1 MAGIGGANFSDRGDS
16 VDLAD
21 FFCRLLD
28 RAAMIAAAAVIGALL
43 MGIVRGVFT
52 TVPYRS
58 TVKLLL
64 VSEGDEGLLTAIAQ
78 AEHLIQ
84 DYAELFRTEELHQ
97 RAAGALQ
104 TEYPPEQLREMVET
118 EIPEGAHV
126 FCMTVGA
133 PEAAEAERI
142 AAAYAECFSQLAQE
156 RLNVPAPGLF
166 EAPTKAVRADIPV
179 TMQNC
184 VFGGLA
190 GAAAACSLIALMG
203 VLDDR
208 IRTPEDAESA
218 SGVQMLGLLTRQRAR
233 AGAKTGL
240 SGLFPLDA
248 AGRKQAAY
256 IAEKLL
262 SAAGD
267 RRSFAVASSHDGE
280 GKSFTAVQ
288 LARAFAADGRR
299 TMLVSADR
307 PGDYLPKRDG
317 KREASP
323 EDWLEGR
330 CAPSDLAR
338 KSDVPGLS
346 VIGRESLV
354 RSGSSRIHA
363 DDFRALVGALEAEGF
378 CVIVDAPAVS
388 RSVEAARI
396 AGACGGTVIVVRYGK
411 TRRGELTEAAKILG
425 QSGGSALGCVINDVR
440 FATLEARRK
449 YRFWY
454 SAWKRA
460 KKKGFTGRRRK
471 I

>member
-43 MGIVRGVFT
+43 MGIVRGAFT

-64 VSEGDEGLLTAIAQ
+64 VSKGDEGLLTAIAQ
-78 AEHLIQ
+78 AEHLKQ
-84 DYAELFRTEELHQ
+84 DYAELFRTEELH
-97 RAAGALQ
+97 RRTAAALQ
-104 TEYPPEQLREMVET
+104 MDYAPEHLREMVET

-166 EAPTKAVRADIPV
+166 EAPTEAVRDEIPV
-179 TMQNC
+179 TAQNC

-218 SGVQMLGLLTRQRAR
+218 SGARMLGILTQQRP
-233 AGAKTGL
+233 GKKSTF
-240 SGLFPLDA
+240 SIDA

-256 IAEKLL
+256 LAEKLL

-280 GKSFTAVQ
+280 GKSFAAVQ

-363 DDFRALVGALEAEGF
+363 DDFRTLVGALEAEGF

-440 FATLEARRK
+440 FVTLEARRK